1 VESRFANGRPG
12 DGAAVRAILRPTAS
26 ASERE
31 QRLEDLVVA
40 LAEANEQL
48 QRALDSRVVIEQAKG
63 VLAERF
69 GLEMSDAFELL
80 RRSARNSR
88 MRLRDLST
96 LVVESEE
103 TPHQIGTLRPTLV
116 RAGRVPR

>member
-1 VESRFANGRPG
+1 MQANSDPSEDGLAIDATGRS
-12 DGAAVRAILRPTAS
+12 TAS
-26 ASERE
+26 ADERE

-63 VLAERF
+63 ILAERF

-80 RRSARNSR
+80 RRSARNNR
-88 MRLRDLST
+88 MRLRDLAT
-96 LVVESEE
+96 LVVEAEK

-116 RAGRVPR
+116 RARR

>member
-1 VESRFANGRPG
+1 VESQLASGRPG
-12 DGAAVRAILRPTAS
+12 DGAAARAIFRSTAS

-63 VLAERF
+63 ILAERF
-69 GLEMSDAFELL
+69 GLDVPEAFELL
-80 RRSARNSR
+80 RRSARNNR
-88 MRLRDLST
+88 MRLRELAL
-96 LVVESEE
+96 LVVESEQ
-103 TPHQIGTLRPTLV
+103 TPPQVGALRPTLV
-116 RAGRVPR
+116 RARR